1 MVQHLL
7 PHRSGTPAATPETTS
22 SGRIVIQAW
31 LASRGMIFGVALALA
46 VAQHRTLTDMVSNWD
61 VQHFANLAAGGYS
74 AEPDGTLMAF
84 FPGWPA
90 ILWLFGQLG
99 VPIAIAGVIIST
111 ACSAVAAVALYRLGG
126 RWAAVAWLFAPTAVF
141 TVVPYT
147 ESLFCAAA
155 FWAWE
160 RARADRWLAAALL
173 TALAC
178 TVRVSGLFL
187 VGALLVMIMT
197 GMDRAPRRGEEERGG
212 MLFVPERRRSRRAP
226 KARSARSE
234 QSERSNQSGNPV
246 ALKLRRAALMLIPA
260 SLIMTFASYLYV
272 VTGTWTAWY
281 RAQSTG
287 WVRQL
292 TWPWDSFLNTIPAI
306 VPGAYADHP
315 WWAAVFRGEMISMA
329 VGIGVTIWCI
339 VVSLRA
345 RKSSDPRL
353 DRTMW
358 GEASW
363 VGVQVL
369 AFSMSYWFFSVNR
382 ATLLWFPLWIMLGRW
397 VAGPSDDVRTSRSRQ
412 LHHVLV
418 GCAFVVEIVLMLWWS
433 WLFFT
438 GHWAS

>member
-1 MVQHLL
+1 MVQHVL
-7 PHRSGTPAATPETTS
+7 PQRTGAADALSETS
-22 SGRIVIQAW
+22 SPARIVVQAW
-31 LASRGMIFGVALALA
+31 LASRGMIFTVALVLA
-46 VAQHRTLTDMVSNWD
+46 VVQHRTLTNMVSNWD
-61 VQHFANLAAGGYS
+61 VQHFGNLAAGGYL

-84 FPGWPA
+84 FPGWPT
-90 ILWLFGQLG
+90 ILWSFDQLG
-99 VPIAIAGVIIST
+99 VPVAISGVIIST
-111 ACSAVAAVALYRLGG
+111 ACSAVAAAALYRLGG
-126 RWAAVAWLFAPTAVF
+126 QWAAVAWLFAPTAVF

-147 ESLFCAAA
+147 ESLFCAVA

-160 RARADRWLAAALL
+160 RARANRWLAATLF

-187 VGALLVMIMT
+187 IGALLVMIIT
-197 GMDRAPRRGEEERGG
+197 SPT
-212 MLFVPERRRSRRAP
+212 
-226 KARSARSE
+226 SAAS
-234 QSERSNQSGNPV
+234 
-246 ALKLRRAALMLIPA
+246 KLRRAALMLIPA
-260 SLIMTFASYLYV
+260 VVIMAFATYLYAL
-272 VTGTWTAWY
+272 TGTWTAWY

-306 VPGAYADHP
+306 LPGAYADHP

-339 VVSLRA
+339 VVSIRA
-345 RKSSDPRL
+345 RRSRGPESDH
-353 DRTMW
+353 TMW

-369 AFSMSYWFFSVNR
+369 AFSLSYWFFSVNR
-382 ATLLWFPLWIMLGRW
+382 ATLLWFPLWIMIGRW
-397 VAGPSDDVRTSRSRQ
+397 VEGGSRP
-412 LHHVLV
+412 LHRVLV
-418 GCAFVVEIVLMLWWS
+418 AAAFIVEIVLMLWWS